1 MTAHYTEKLTAMGAR
16 IDALSLRERGI
27 LLLVALVVLYAVFD
41 RLLFAPTL
49 LQLEQRQTEIA
60 ELQTKLG
67 ALQAR
72 ATLLGENGHDPL
84 SRRNARI
91 AELDAQLEAQ
101 NRQFEAQLGRLVQ
114 PRQAAPLLRDILRQ
128 QPGLRLLALDTAPGA
143 PLLAGGAHGARIV
156 RYDVDLRVE
165 GGYLAALDYLQRLEQ
180 LPWSLFWDRFEL
192 NVQDYPKGEIQLAV
206 YTLGQQ

>member
-1 MTAHYTEKLTAMGAR
+1 MNPRYSEQLTALGAR

-27 LLLVALVVLYAVFD
+27 LLLVALLVLYAIFD

-84 SRRNARI
+84 SERNARI
-91 AELDAQLEAQ
+91 AELEAQLETQ

-143 PLLAGGAHGARIV
+143 PLLAGEHGARIV

-165 GGYLAALDYLQRLEQ
+165 GGYLAPLDYLKRLEQ

-192 NVQDYPKGEIQLAV
+192 TVQDYPKGEIQLAV